1 MKQAQAVLDV
11 LAQRYEDEHRRSG
24 YGYASLPLR
33 PVREVFA
40 SADVQK
46 AIPGFVGV
54 MIFVLLIACAN
65 VANLNLARAEAR
77 QHELAIR
84 SALGAGRFQLLRQ
97 LLLESL
103 LPALAGAVL
112 GLVLTYWSLGLL
124 EWLLPPEVL
133 RMRAIEL
140 DWQVLAYSLLVA
152 VTASLV
158 SGTVPAWY
166 GATRPVANA
175 LKQSGVQATSGGFRN
190 LYRRG
195 LVVLEVS
202 LAMVLLAGAGLMIQ
216 SVFRLLRTNLINMEI
231 QPRYDS
237 ETYRTTEANN
247 FLLEEVH
254 RRLSA
259 LPGVEAV
266 GIVQK
271 GYGQGKYAVTR
282 QGNPVELNW
291 NVSEVGTADAFKA
304 LRVRLLGGR
313 LFEQADLG
321 LGTNATAILV
331 NQSLARRCWPGENA
345 VGKILHSTNAYE
357 PSTLE
362 VVGVVADTRRMG
374 YGFLIQP
381 IVPMFYRPRQAVVD
395 LGGYAGYDV
404 LVRTRTKPEGLIQP
418 LLAELKA
425 AGPGLRKPT
434 VALVKNDFYASTRA
448 HRTYMWQL
456 AAFGAVGLLLAAV
469 GVYAILAHSVALR
482 EREMGIRMALGA
494 GRPGVLR
501 MVLRQGM
508 TLVGIGIILGLGA
521 AIALTRLLRSMLYGV
536 SPLDP
541 LTLAAGALLI
551 SLIALLACYVPA
563 RRAAK
568 VDPMVALRCE

>member
-1 MKQAQAVLDV
+1 
-11 LAQRYEDEHRRSG
+11 
-24 YGYASLPLR
+24 
-33 PVREVFA
+33 
-40 SADVQK
+40 
-46 AIPGFVGV
+46 
-54 MIFVLLIACAN
+54 
-65 VANLNLARAEAR
+65 
-77 QHELAIR
+77 
-84 SALGAGRFQLLRQ
+84 
-97 LLLESL
+97 
-103 LPALAGAVL
+103 
-112 GLVLTYWSLGLL
+112 
-124 EWLLPPEVL
+124 
-133 RMRAIEL
+133 
-140 DWQVLAYSLLVA
+140 
-152 VTASLV
+152 
-158 SGTVPAWY
+158 
-166 GATRPVANA
+166 
-175 LKQSGVQATSGGFRN
+175 
-190 LYRRG
+190 
-195 LVVLEVS
+195 
-202 LAMVLLAGAGLMIQ
+202 MVLLAGAGLMIQ
-216 SVFRLLRTNLINMEI
+216 SVFRLLRTNLGFDPTNLINMEI